1 MNYSNEYKRLFE
13 NAVAAGASIGLKRK
27 PMVTADQPVEQG
39 KLEEVRDWMADFSD
53 HLNLLIPGY
62 WGNSCQTL
70 SAQIFAFLNAEG
82 VAAEIILG
90 NVIINDTDAFGTTL
104 DSLKSEYL
112 AKEALT
118 GPQALHAW
126 VSIGEDTIIDAALPP
141 RLVKHFGF
149 PTEMDGRILTARAS
163 LFAEKLGILYEPII
177 VGAEYFAKTN
187 PPDPFIL
194 MERWKSMRA

>member
-1 MNYSNEYKRLFE
+1 MSYSNEYRRLFV
-13 NAVAAGASIGLKRK
+13 NAVAAGVSIGLKRK
-27 PMVTADQPVEQG
+27 PMVTAENPVEQSR
-39 KLEEVRDWMADFSD
+39 LEEVRDRMADFSE

-70 SAQIFAFLNAEG
+70 SAQVFAFLNAQG
-82 VAAEIILG
+82 VAAEIVLG
-90 NVIINDTDAFGTTL
+90 NVIVNDTDAFGATL
-104 DSLKSEYL
+104 DSLTTEYL
-112 AKEALT
+112 ATEPLT

-126 VSIGEDTIIDAALPP
+126 VSLGDDTIIDAALPP

-149 PTEMDGRILTARAS
+149 PREMEGRILTARAS
-163 LFAEKLGILYEPII
+163 LFAEKLDILYEPII

-194 MERWKSMRA
+194 MERWKSTR